1 MSTIQFNSILII
13 RPLILSVLFIRR
25 ILMNGIESSESHGEH
40 NSVRGSTMNYNAD
53 SSVYHAEAGMPLD
66 RLKQLLST
74 QLEYYFSR

>member
-1 MSTIQFNSILII
+1 
-13 RPLILSVLFIRR
+13 
-25 ILMNGIESSESHGEH
+25 MNGIDSSESHGEH

-53 SSVYHAEAGMPLD
+53 SSIYHAEAGMPLD